1 MDMKV
6 MNMKNNGS
14 IPMKNSMR
22 TITVFKVND
31 GMRVKIGVWKV
42 FSDFEAVFKEKDDRV
57 KLFTKGRYYKE
68 MELLRDI
75 YNESKN
81 GTTVLR
87 GTMVREFRE
96 DEKEEKKAS
105 YVDDGVSEIM
115 NGGKVVLGGV
125 R

>member
-1 MDMKV
+1 
-6 MNMKNNGS
+6 MKNNGS

-22 TITVFKVND
+22 TLTVF
-31 GMRVKIGVWKV
+31 RVDRGLRIKHGVWKI
-42 FSDFEAVFKEKDDRV
+42 FSEFEVVFKEKDGKV

-68 MELLRDI
+68 MQLLRDI

-81 GTTVLR
+81 GTTILR

-96 DEKEEKKAS
+96 EEKEEKKTS
-105 YVDDGVSEIM
+105 YVNDGVSEIM